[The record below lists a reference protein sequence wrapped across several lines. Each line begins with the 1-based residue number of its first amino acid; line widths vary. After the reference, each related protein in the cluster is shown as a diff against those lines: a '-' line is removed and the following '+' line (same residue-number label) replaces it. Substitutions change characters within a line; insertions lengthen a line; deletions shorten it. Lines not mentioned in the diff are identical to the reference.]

1 MNMNDKTTTEATPTC
16 TPPMR
21 AGGKRQKCV
30 ELWNQL
36 TKEYPGARAADKV
49 RSIALHLKI
58 SPSGVRD
65 NLTRSGIAST
75 DAPVNLECH
84 A

>member
-1 MNMNDKTTTEATPTC
+1 MKDNKTTTEATPTR
-16 TPPMR
+16 TIR
-21 AGGKRQKCV
+21 AGGKRQECV
-30 ELWNQL
+30 RLWEEL
-36 TKEYPGARAADKV
+36 TRDYPGARAADKV

-65 NLTRSGIAST
+65 NLTRSGIVST
-75 DAPVNLECH
+75 DAPVNLVCN